1 MKNMF
6 KILAVSSLSVL
17 AASCDSFLDVNENQ
31 NLPITVTADA
41 ILAQALTATA
51 NNYSIGYNPYAAFAA
66 GYIAKSGTV
75 NGYAQERTYNYNSN
89 FSQGL
94 FFNTYDNIYDYDIIE
109 RQGKTSNR
117 PYHSAIAKIMKV
129 YNYQL
134 LVDEYGDIPY
144 FQALQGQDE
153 ITPSYDKA
161 DAIYKNFIVKLDEAI
176 AEIKAAQAITQSP
189 TTPLP
194 LPVGG
199 EDVVFQGTMANW
211 MRFANS
217 LKLRILM
224 RQSSQ
229 QSLDAYVRTEMTRLQ
244 AAAATSGGFI
254 TTDVVANPGYNQ
266 ASGQQNPFW
275 DRFRADAS
283 GTSATERLYT
293 IPTKYLLAQFLLT
306 RDPRGTRIFNNTATG
321 YAGGAELGE
330 TQPIQGNV
338 ATRFRD
344 FGGVFKGPDSPVPL
358 MLRAEDL
365 FSQAEARERGF
376 FTGGSAKNDF
386 NNGITASFTYFYTP
400 SPLNRSVAGRDSS
413 TFVATKVTKYLTAPV
428 NVTNGLVNWDF
439 TTTRIP
445 EATDNINRVFI
456 RANVYSTL
464 LATPRP
470 VTNMEKIIYQKYLAL
485 TGVASTEAWD
495 DYRRTGYPRFAP
507 SLQSTSTRTDDLP
520 TRLLYPQ
527 TEITTNL
534 DNIPQGISQF
544 NTLIFWDPS

>member
-1 MKNMF
+1 MKNTA

-17 AASCDSFLDVNENQ
+17 AASCDSFLDINQ
-31 NLPITVTADA
+31 NPNNPLTVTADA
-41 ILAQALTATA
+41 VLAQALTTTA
-51 NNYSIGYNPYAAFAA
+51 NTYSINYNPYSAFAA

-75 NGYAQERTYNYNSN
+75 NGYAPERTYNYNST
-89 FSQGL
+89 FSQTL
-94 FFNTYDNIYDYDIIE
+94 FNNTFDNIYDYDIIE
-109 RQGKTSNR
+109 RQGKAANQ

-144 FQALQGQDE
+144 TKALGGLAN
-153 ITPSYDKA
+153 ITPVYDKA
-161 DAIYKNFIVKLDEAI
+161 DAIYKDFIVKLNEAI
-176 AEIKAAQAITQSP
+176 AEIDAANKQTSP
-189 TTPLP
+189 IPRT
-194 LPVGG
+194 VGA

-211 MRFANS
+211 VRFANS

-229 QSLDAYVRTEMTRLQ
+229 PSLDAYVRTEMTRLQ
-244 AAAATSGGFI
+244 ASIAAGTPGAAGFI
-254 TTDVVANPGYNQ
+254 ASDVVVNPGYTQ

-275 DRFRADAS
+275 DRYRADAG

-293 IPTKYLLAQFLLT
+293 IPTKYLLAQFLLN
-306 RDPRGTRIFNNTATG
+306 RDPRGYRIFNTTATG

-330 TQPIQGNV
+330 SAPIAGNV

-386 NNGITASFTYFYTP
+386 NAGITASFNYFYTP
-400 SPLNRSVAGRDSS
+400 SPANRQNATRDSS
-413 TFVATKVTKYLTAPV
+413 AFVAAKVTKYLTAPV
-428 NVTNGLVNWDF
+428 NVNNGLVNWDV
-439 TTTRIP
+439 TTTQIP
-445 EATDNINRVFI
+445 DANILGGPLLRATTYAVRL
-456 RANVYSTL
+456 T
-464 LATPRP
+464 TPRP
-470 VTNMEKIIYQKYLAL
+470 VTNQEKIIYQKYLAM

-507 SLQSTSTRTDDLP
+507 SLQTTSTRPDKLP

-527 TEITTNL
+527 TEITTNVGNL
-534 DNIPQGISQF
+534 PQGISQF
-544 NTLIFWDPS
+544 TTLIFWDPN